1 MCLRSLVSLVAP
13 PLCVGC
19 GASAGRVEPLC
30 PGCRQSLRPLGGD
43 PLEHGGLAV
52 WAPFA
57 YEGAARALV
66 RALKFD
72 GAERVAGTMGA
83 QIAATA
89 GDGPFAGVTL
99 VPVPLD
105 PRRRRRRGYNQ
116 AELLARA
123 VAARRG
129 CVVADCLERTG
140 SRGTQVGR
148 GRSER
153 LTALDGAV
161 RVRPGTAVPSRAL
174 LVDDVMT
181 TGATLAAC
189 AAVLRAAGA
198 ADVAAV
204 TYART
209 PGR

>member
-1 MCLRSLVSLVAP
+1 MCLRSLVTLLAP

-19 GASAGRVEPLC
+19 GVSAGRVEPLC
-30 PGCRQSLRPLGGD
+30 PDCRSSLRPLCGD
-43 PLEHGGLAV
+43 PLEHGGLPV

-66 RALKFD
+66 RALKFH
-72 GAERVAGTMGA
+72 GAERVAATMGA

-89 GDGPFAGVTL
+89 SAGLLSGLTL

-105 PRRRRRRGYNQ
+105 PRRLRRRGYNQ

-129 CVVADCLERTG
+129 CAVADCLERVG

-148 GRSER
+148 GRAER
-153 LTALDGAV
+153 LRALDGAV
-161 RVRPGTAVPSRAL
+161 QVRPGTAVPRGAL

-198 ADVAAV
+198 ARVAAV